1 MTDSVRL
8 ILGVAG
14 TGATAAL
21 EQSTEH
27 PATIAA
33 AAATA
38 LFMFVSTFYKIRN
51 GGK

>member
-1 MTDSVRL
+1 MNDFSRI

-21 EQSTEH
+21 ETSSEH

-33 AAATA
+33 ATATA
-38 LFMFVSTFYKIRN
+38 LFMFVSTYYKIRN
-51 GGK
+51 KGQ